1 MANLLPSASPKTNIT
16 SSASATLEVAGLECV
31 RGHRALFRNL
41 HFRLDGGAM
50 LHIRGENGTGKTSLL
65 RLLCG
70 LSLPEAGEIF
80 WNGAPIRKHRPDY
93 YRALAYLGHRTT
105 LKGELTAV
113 ENLDAARAL
122 SARPPA
128 LSDHAT
134 FAALHQ
140 LGLDDCRHLPCGILS
155 AGQRQRVALAGML
168 LRPGG
173 VWILDEP
180 ATALDETALGFL
192 EQMLGNQVAA
202 GGMVVFTSHRDFT
215 PDGATPQQINLA
227 DFR

>member
-1 MANLLPSASPKTNIT
+1 MLSASKT
-16 SSASATLEVAGLECV
+16 SPTLEVAGLECV

-41 HFRLDGGAM
+41 HFRLDAGAM
-50 LHIRGENGTGKTSLL
+50 LHVRGENGAGKTSLL

-80 WNGAPIRKHRPDY
+80 WNGAPILKHLPDY
-93 YRALAYLGHRTT
+93 YRALAYLGHHTA
-105 LKGELTAV
+105 LKGELTTV
-113 ENLDAARAL
+113 ENLDAARTLGARAPDCSGL
-122 SARPPA
+122 SG
-128 LSDHAT
+128 H
-134 FAALHQ
+134 AALHQ
-140 LGLDDCRHLPCGILS
+140 LGLDDCLHLPCGILS
-155 AGQRQRVALAGML
+155 AGQRQRVALAGLL

-192 EQMLGNQVAA
+192 EQMLGKQAAA

-215 PDGATPQQINLA
+215 PVGAPPQQVNLA